1 MSNPESKVLPV
12 ITEQEVA
19 QKILRS
25 QWIQIRVTPER
36 KDRFKAVAASL
47 GMSVSEY
54 LLSAGELVADKL
66 NERPT
71 GGGDGDTGDLEI

>member
-1 MSNPESKVLPV
+1 MNNPENKNIPV

-36 KDRFKAVAASL
+36 KDRLKAVAASL
-47 GMSVSEY
+47 EMSVSEY
-54 LLSAGELVADKL
+54 LLSAGELVADKINL
-66 NERPT
+66 PPQ
-71 GGGDGDTGDLEI
+71 